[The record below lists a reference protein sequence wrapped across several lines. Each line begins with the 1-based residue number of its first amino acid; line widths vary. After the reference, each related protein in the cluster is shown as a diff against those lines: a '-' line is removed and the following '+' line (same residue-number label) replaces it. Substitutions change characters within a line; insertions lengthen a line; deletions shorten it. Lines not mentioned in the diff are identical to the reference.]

1 MYMPGVKL
9 PGMISDELWIIL
21 SGIYCPFGMA
31 YRKEKE
37 CFITHVMLSYKQHL
51 TSWIEVKKYK
61 FLGV

>member
-1 MYMPGVKL
+1 MPGVKL

-51 TSWIEVKKYK
+51 TS
-61 FLGV
+61 